1 MRTRMIIPM
10 LVALL
15 IPIPAFAQEVTWE
28 KQFEAGLSALKEGRL
43 GDAEKLLRDTLEQA
57 KKSPTNDERL
67 AANMFALGVVYQR
80 QAKFSSA
87 EPLLEQ
93 ALTMMEQSWHRT
105 PLWRDWMRCVCNMIN
120 LPPSE
125 G

>member
-1 MRTRMIIPM
+1 MPTRMIIPM

-28 KQFEAGLSALKEGRL
+28 KQFEAGLSAFKEGRL

-67 AANMFALGVVYQR
+67 AATMFALGVVYQR

-87 EPLLEQ
+87 EPLF
-93 ALTMMEQSWHRT
+93 
-105 PLWRDWMRCVCNMIN
+105 
-120 LPPSE
+120 
-125 G
+125 